1 MMKVI
6 QLGIG
11 GMGDF
16 WINIVRRFANVEY
29 AGFVEVSD
37 EIARQQIA
45 KYDLD
50 PALIFPSLEEA
61 LAKVSADA
69 VINVTPPQ
77 FHLQTCSVALEAG
90 LPVLCEK
97 PLAHTRA
104 DAHALADKASSTGVL
119 LMVAQ
124 NYRYSAVAATV
135 KSVLDAGELGA
146 VSGVAVEFYKAPR
159 LIGFREFMAQP
170 LIVDM
175 AIHHFDMLRYFLGA
189 DPVRVYAQTWNPP
202 WSWYKGDASAIVTAA
217 FASGAH
223 VSYTGSW
230 CAQGRETPWNAHWRF
245 ECERGILLV
254 EHDQVYLQTVTGVED
269 RGGYYHTGYGNLMQ
283 LPLVDLP
290 LQAQDYLLREF
301 YEAIKTGK
309 PPATSAQDNIHT
321 IDFVFDAV
329 DSADSGA
336 PIVREMAG

>member
-16 WINIVRRFANVEY
+16 WINIVRRSADVEY
-29 AGFVEVSD
+29 AAFVEVSD
-37 EIARQQIA
+37 EIAHQQIA

-50 PALIFPSLEEA
+50 PALIFHSLEEA

-77 FHLQTCSVALEAG
+77 FHLQTCSVALDAG

-104 DAHALADKASSTGVL
+104 DAHALADKAASTGVL

-124 NYRYSAVAATV
+124 NYRYSAVAATI
-135 KSVLDAGELGA
+135 KTVLDSGELGA
-146 VSGVAVEFYKAPR
+146 VSGVSVDFYKAPR
-159 LIGFREFMAQP
+159 LIGFREFMAHP

-175 AIHHFDMLRYFLGA
+175 AIHHFDMLRYFLGS
-189 DPVRVYAQTWNPP
+189 DPTHIYAHTWNPP
-202 WSWYKGDASAIVTAA
+202 WSWYKGDASAAVIAA
-217 FASGAH
+217 FANGAH

-254 EHDQVYLQTVTGVED
+254 ENDQVYAQYVTGVED

-283 LPLVDLP
+283 IPPVEMP
-290 LQAQDYLLREF
+290 LQAQDYLLKEF
-301 YEAIKTGK
+301 VQAVKTGK
-309 PPATSAQDNIHT
+309 TPATTAQDNIHT

-336 PIVREMAG
+336 PIARGAAV

>member
-16 WINIVRRFANVEY
+16 WLNIVRRSTDVEY
-29 AGFVEVSD
+29 AGFVEVND
-37 EIARQQIA
+37 EIAHQQIA

-50 PALIFPSLEEA
+50 PALIFHSLPEA
-61 LAKVSADA
+61 LANVSADA

-77 FHLQTCSVALEAG
+77 FHRETCFTALDAG

-104 DAHALADKASSTGVL
+104 DAHALADKAASTGVL

-135 KSVLDAGELGA
+135 KSVLDSGELGA
-146 VSGVAVEFYKAPR
+146 VSGVAVAFYKAPH
-159 LIGFREFMAQP
+159 LIGFREFMAHP

-189 DPVRVYAQTWNPP
+189 NPVHVYAHTWNPP
-202 WSWYKGDASAIVTAA
+202 WSWYKGDASAAVVAS
-217 FASGAH
+217 FANGAH
-223 VSYTGSW
+223 VNYTGSW

-254 EHDQVYLQTVTGVED
+254 ENDQVYLQTVSGVED
-269 RGGYYHTGYGNLMQ
+269 RSGYYHTSYGDIMQ
-283 LPLVDLP
+283 VPLVELT
-290 LQAQDYLLREF
+290 LQAQDHLLDEF
-301 YEAIKTGK
+301 FQAVTTGK
-309 PPATSAQDNIHT
+309 APSTTAQDNIHT

-336 PIVREMAG
+336 PIAREAAV

>member
-1 MMKVI
+1 MIKVI

-11 GMGDF
+11 GMGDL
-16 WINIVRRFANVEY
+16 WLNVVRRCADVEY

-77 FHLQTCSVALEAG
+77 FHLQTCSAALEAG

-104 DAHALADKASSTGVL
+104 DAHALADKAASTGVL

-124 NYRYSAVAATV
+124 NYRYSAVAAAV
-135 KSVLDAGELGA
+135 KSALESGELGA

-159 LIGFREFMAQP
+159 LIGFREFMAHP
-170 LIVDM
+170 LLIDM

-202 WSWYKGDASAIVTAA
+202 WSWYKGDACAIVTAV

-245 ECERGILLV
+245 ECERGILLI
-254 EHDQVYLQTVTGVED
+254 EQDQVYLQTVTGVED

-283 LPLVDLP
+283 IPLVDPP

-301 YEAIKTGK
+301 YEAVTTGK